1 MSSLEIAAGINF
13 FRVYLHSLCGDSPHS
28 TRSRG
33 GTGRRV
39 RLRTVWGNPWRF
51 ESSREHH
58 FCSGKSVS
66 HSLPQQN
73 PDFVQKT
80 FSSIAK
86 RYDIANHLLSGG
98 MDFVWRA
105 RVARLVAASRP
116 VRILDLATGSG
127 DLAIAL
133 QNACP
138 AAYVVGADFCLP
150 MLEEARRKHVPFLVR
165 ADGLALPFQAAAFD
179 AVTVAF
185 GLRNMASW
193 EKALS
198 EMGRVLRPGGLLVV
212 LDFSLPPR
220 GLLRNIYR
228 LYLHH
233 ILPRIAGWTTGRAE
247 AYEYLGESIEAFPR
261 GAGMAALIE
270 SCGFRPEP
278 PRPMCFGIVS
288 LYAARKEA
296 PQTDIC
302 DVQS

>member
-1 MSSLEIAAGINF
+1 M
-13 FRVYLHSLCGDSPHS
+13 
-28 TRSRG
+28 
-33 GTGRRV
+33 
-39 RLRTVWGNPWRF
+39 
-51 ESSREHH
+51 
-58 FCSGKSVS
+58 S

-98 MDFVWRA
+98 LDFLWRA
-105 RVARLVAASRP
+105 RVARLVASSHP
-116 VRILDLATGSG
+116 SRILDLATGSG

-133 QNACP
+133 LHACP
-138 AAYVVGADFCLP
+138 RAHVIGADFCLP
-150 MLEEARRKHVPFLVR
+150 MLEEARKKHVPSLVQ
-165 ADGLALPFQAAAFD
+165 ADGLALPFQTAAFD

-212 LDFSLPPR
+212 LDFSLPPC

-233 ILPRIAGWTTGRAE
+233 VLPRIAGWTTGRAE

-261 GAGMAALIE
+261 GRGMVALIE
-270 SCGFRPEP
+270 SRGLCCEA

-288 LYAARKEA
+288 LYAARKSL
-296 PQTDIC
+296 QTASGD
-302 DVQS
+302 QTS